1 MNKELLVGTPV
12 ALKTGEKQTI
22 VKAEGNNIKDI
33 VITLSNKRIFNLYF
47 SFKSGFLRFEK
58 EEFNKEMTD
67 FIENENKEIERLKK
81 IEEDRIKQEL
91 EKSRLEKQMM
101 EEAIREFRGDYC
113 FLSNFY
119 PVEVT
124 YDGYTYLN
132 NESAFQAQKDLS
144 RRNEFTNLSPTSAKR
159 LGRRVNLRSDWEQ
172 IKLSIMEEI
181 LRCKFDQHPDL
192 KEKLINTGDRLLIEG
207 NTWNDTFW
215 GVCKGKGQNHLG
227 LLLMKIRKEYQR

>member
-91 EKSRLEKQMM
+91 EKSR
-101 EEAIREFRGDYC
+101 
-113 FLSNFY
+113 
-119 PVEVT
+119 
-124 YDGYTYLN
+124 
-132 NESAFQAQKDLS
+132 
-144 RRNEFTNLSPTSAKR
+144 
-159 LGRRVNLRSDWEQ
+159 
-172 IKLSIMEEI
+172 
-181 LRCKFDQHPDL
+181 
-192 KEKLINTGDRLLIEG
+192 
-207 NTWNDTFW
+207 
-215 GVCKGKGQNHLG
+215 VCT
-227 LLLMKIRKEYQR
+227 MV